1 MKRILAVTT
10 LSIAGL
16 MMIDNPVLHAQE
28 IATTTAAPKKTVV
41 FACNMKAMSPEER
54 KRQSEVLSP
63 GLRASKLTSKEL
75 ADGYEFQFPSDAKTY
90 QMLAE
95 WIGNE
100 RLCCPFFDFDLRVGD
115 VSAPMSLKISGPEG
129 VKQFIRAELAAMVG

>member
-10 LSIAGL
+10 LSVAAL
-16 MMIDNPVLHAQE
+16 MMIDNPLLHAQE
-28 IATTTAAPKKTVV
+28 TATTATPKKTVV

-63 GLRASKLTSKEL
+63 GLRASKLSSKEL

-90 QMLAE
+90 QMAAE

-115 VSAPMSLKISGPEG
+115 ASAPMSLKISGPEG

>member
-10 LSIAGL
+10 LSIAVL
-16 MMIDNPVLHAQE
+16 MMIDNPLLHAQE
-28 IATTTAAPKKTVV
+28 TATTATPKKTVV

-63 GLRASKLTSKEL
+63 GLRASKLSSKEL

-90 QMLAE
+90 QMVAE

-115 VSAPMSLKISGPEG
+115 ASAPMSLKISGPEG

>member
-10 LSIAGL
+10 LSIAVL
-16 MMIDNPVLHAQE
+16 MMIDNPLLHAQE
-28 IATTTAAPKKTVV
+28 TATTATPKKTVV

-63 GLRASKLTSKEL
+63 GLRGSKLSSKEL

-90 QMLAE
+90 QMVAE

-115 VSAPMSLKISGPEG
+115 ASAPMSLKISGPEG

>member
-1 MKRILAVTT
+1 MKSILAVAT

-28 IATTTAAPKKTVV
+28 TATTVAPKKTVV
-41 FACNMKAMSPEER
+41 FACNMKAMSPEAR
-54 KRQSEVLSP
+54 KRQSEILSP
-63 GLRASKLTSKEL
+63 ALRTSKLSSKEL

-100 RLCCPFFDFDLRVGD
+100 RLCCPFFDFDLRIGD
-115 VSAPMSLKISGPEG
+115 ASAPMSLKISGPEG
-129 VKQFIRAELAAMVG
+129 VKQFVRAELAAMIG

>member
-10 LSIAGL
+10 LSIAVL
-16 MMIDNPVLHAQE
+16 MMIDNPLLRAQE
-28 IATTTAAPKKTVV
+28 TATTATPKKTVV
-41 FACNMKAMSPEER
+41 FACNMKAMSSEER

-63 GLRASKLTSKEL
+63 GLRASKLSSKEL

-90 QMLAE
+90 QMVAE

-100 RLCCPFFDFDLRVGD
+100 RLCCPFFDFVMRVGNA
-115 VSAPMSLKISGPEG
+115 SAPMSLKISGPEG

>member
-1 MKRILAVTT
+1 MKRILLAATT

-16 MMIDNPVLHAQE
+16 MMIDNPVLHAQAT
-28 IATTTAAPKKTVV
+28 ATTATPNKTVV

-54 KRQSEVLSP
+54 KRQTEILSP
-63 GLRASKLTSKEL
+63 GLRSSKLSSKEL
-75 ADGYEFQFPSDAKTY
+75 SDGYEFQFPSDAKTY

-115 VSAPMSLKISGPEG
+115 ASAPMSLKISGPKG
-129 VKQFIRAELAAMVG
+129 VKQFIQAELAAMVG

>member
-10 LSIAGL
+10 LSIAVL
-16 MMIDNPVLHAQE
+16 MMIDNPLLHAQE
-28 IATTTAAPKKTVV
+28 TATTATPKKTVV

-63 GLRASKLTSKEL
+63 GLRTSKLSSKEL

-90 QMLAE
+90 QMVAE

-100 RLCCPFFDFDLRVGD
+100 RLCCPFFVFDLRVGD
-115 VSAPMSLKISGPEG
+115 ASARMSLKISGPEG
-129 VKQFIRAELAAMVG
+129 VKQFIRAELAAMIG

>member
-10 LSIAGL
+10 LSIAVL

-28 IATTTAAPKKTVV
+28 TATTTAPKKTVV

-54 KRQSEVLSP
+54 KRQSEILSP
-63 GLRASKLTSKEL
+63 GLRTSKLSSKEL
-75 ADGYEFQFPSDAKTY
+75 ADGYEFQFSSDAKTY
-90 QMLAE
+90 RLLVE

-100 RLCCPFFDFDLRVGD
+100 RRCCPFFDFDLLIGD
-115 VSAPMSLKISGPEG
+115 ASAPMSLKMPHPAA
-129 VKQFIRAELAAMVG
+129 VK

>member
-10 LSIAGL
+10 LSIAVL
-16 MMIDNPVLHAQE
+16 MMMDNPLLHAQE
-28 IATTTAAPKKTVV
+28 TATTATPKKTVV

-63 GLRASKLTSKEL
+63 GLRASKLSSKEL

-90 QMLAE
+90 QMVAE

-115 VSAPMSLKISGPEG
+115 ASAPMSLKISGPEG

>member
-10 LSIAGL
+10 LSIAVL
-16 MMIDNPVLHAQE
+16 MMMDNPLLHAQE
-28 IATTTAAPKKTVV
+28 TATTATPKKTVV

-63 GLRASKLTSKEL
+63 GLRASKLSSKEL
-75 ADGYEFQFPSDAKTY
+75 ADGYEFQFPSDAKTF
-90 QMLAE
+90 QMVAE

-115 VSAPMSLKISGPEG
+115 ASAPMSLKISGPEG

>member
-10 LSIAGL
+10 LSIAVL
-16 MMIDNPVLHAQE
+16 MMIDNPLLHAQE
-28 IATTTAAPKKTVV
+28 TATTATPKKTVV

-63 GLRASKLTSKEL
+63 GLRASKLSSKEL

-90 QMLAE
+90 QMVAE

-115 VSAPMSLKISGPEG
+115 ASAPMSLKISGPEG
-129 VKQFIRAELAAMVG
+129 VKQFIRAELAAMIG